1 MTLSHISEDEE
12 EMSLTTLNNT
22 ELVYLNGVKKKM
34 SMELG
39 DLTKKAE
46 LPKSHDHYTK
56 KHAPIVDE
64 EHVMHSQPLKN
75 KNKLLSFTNIPVCVI
90 IDEESE
96 TSQSLVSNPSIDKTM
111 EFIPFV
117 GMTST
122 KPQDGCYTIFNGS
135 SQNAKTVSN
144 LSAAKKGSNK

>member
-56 KHAPIVDE
+56 KHAPIVD
-64 EHVMHSQPLKN
+64 
-75 KNKLLSFTNIPVCVI
+75 
-90 IDEESE
+90 
-96 TSQSLVSNPSIDKTM
+96 
-111 EFIPFV
+111 
-117 GMTST
+117 
-122 KPQDGCYTIFNGS
+122 
-135 SQNAKTVSN
+135 
-144 LSAAKKGSNK
+144 